1 MAGVLDRAAGDRF
14 AMCGTTQPGRPAFE
28 RVACSSRHAW
38 RAVRAIP
45 LTRLAGRGGGY
56 PGAAAVRAAGQRT
69 CQDVGQG
76 VARDKLNFS
85 WGYEWPTARQWS
97 EGQTYGRCWVPD

>member
-1 MAGVLDRAAGDRF
+1 
-14 AMCGTTQPGRPAFE
+14 MCGTTEPGRPAFE
-28 RVACSSRHAW
+28 RVTCASRHAW
-38 RAVRAIP
+38 RAIRAIP
-45 LTRLAGRGGGY
+45 LTGLAGRTGGY
-56 PGAAAVRAAGQRT
+56 PGAGAVRSAGQQT
-69 CQDVGQG
+69 CKDVGQG